1 MEQRTESDKV
11 IVSLQISNT
20 LLREEIRNLTQE
32 INYFERTEMRLKDD
46 AKRLENTIKMQADKI
61 AELQDILDKNKAEET
76 TGVYSTI
83 KHYLG
88 FKASV

>member
-11 IVSLQISNT
+11 IMSLQISNT

-46 AKRLENTIKMQADKI
+46 AKRLENTIKIQADKI
-61 AELQDILDKNKAEET
+61 AELQDILDKNKTEET